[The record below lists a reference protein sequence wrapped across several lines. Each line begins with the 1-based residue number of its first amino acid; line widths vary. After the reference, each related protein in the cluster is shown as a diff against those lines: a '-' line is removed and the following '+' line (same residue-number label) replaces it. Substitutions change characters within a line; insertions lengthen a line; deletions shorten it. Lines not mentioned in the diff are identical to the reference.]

1 MIFHEPKP
9 LNVKVGDKVKYNG
22 IGDEFTVAQILHSS
36 KLFYTSNHRCY
47 NEYGIAEYMEK
58 WHDYP
63 SSTYFAFHKMK
74 LTICGKD
81 SRLVKV
87 PNKNNQHAGD
97 NWFTFIKKIF
107 SLW

>member
-1 MIFHEPKP
+1 
-9 LNVKVGDKVKYNG
+9 
-22 IGDEFTVAQILHSS
+22 
-36 KLFYTSNHRCY
+36 
-47 NEYGIAEYMEK
+47 MEK